1 MKSNISLKL
10 LIGIVLICSLFL
22 LHNTGMSSTDVK
34 PNPNPVPTP
43 YQPPAQGGSPNA
55 PVGQQGYSYPS
66 NFIGPIFNPVG
77 SYSGGVT
84 NPQNVSTTTSTNST
98 QNFPSGLTGGTSGGG
113 GGGGGGSSVPPNP
126 YTTYID
132 GKKLFDLMGEGSR
145 DQWGNPIGGKP
156 ATSYTSPEG
165 QTFGSFDEY
174 NRLINEAF
182 GSSMG
187 YLNQNEQM
195 LGTSKSAAEQA
206 AQADFLANQ
215 GVLGTNREQTLGQ
228 LGTQARGVQTQKEDA
243 LAQARRLF
251 NELQRGN
258 IQRFGGATSAGQAA
272 SEIQGAEAQRQ
283 FGQTGRQANEA
294 FQKIEQAKTEVESQY
309 KTGLLQLQQAHQ
321 QGLAKIQS
329 DFTNAI
335 MQINNQRAATE
346 QAKGQAKL
354 QALQNLRQEALQLQS
369 QATQFQQQLDL
380 MREQANLNIQQYA
393 KTVGTAASTGAS
405 AMNTFG
411 TQSQQTPSFSQVQ
424 SLVGQNLGNQYVGSI
439 RKPEEWQYQGA
450 IKKSVVG
457 KLSDGRALYSDGTA
471 GWSY

>member
-1 MKSNISLKL
+1 
-10 LIGIVLICSLFL
+10 
-22 LHNTGMSSTDVK
+22 MSSTDVK

-43 YQPPAQGGSPNA
+43 YQPPTQGGSPNA

-66 NFIGPIFNPVG
+66 NFIGPIFNPAG

-84 NPQNVSTTTSTNST
+84 NPQNTSTTTSTNST
-98 QNFPSGLTGGTSGGG
+98 QNFQSGLTDGSSGGG

-132 GKKLFDLMGEGSR
+132 GKKLFDLMGEGSH
-145 DQWGNPIGGKP
+145 DQWGNRKNNGP
-156 ATSYTSPEG
+156 ATSYVSPEG
-165 QTFGSFDEY
+165 QSFGSMNEY
-174 NRLINEAF
+174 NSLIDQAF
-182 GSSMG
+182 GSTMG
-187 YLNQNEQM
+187 YLDQNANAIGGQK
-195 LGTSKSAAEQA
+195 TAAEQQA
-206 AQADFLANQ
+206 AADLLANQ

-251 NELQRGN
+251 SELQRGN
-258 IQRFGGATSAGQAA
+258 VQRFGGATSAGQAA

-294 FQKIEQAKTEVESQY
+294 FQKIEQAKGEVESQY
-309 KTGLLQLQQAHQ
+309 KTGLLQLQQSHQ

-369 QATQFQQQLDL
+369 QATQFQQQLEL

-393 KTVGTAASTGAS
+393 KTTGAASTTGANALS
-405 AMNTFG
+405 QYNSTM
-411 TQSQQTPSFSQVQ
+411 TQPQFSQVQ
-424 SLVGQNLGNQYVGSI
+424 QGVQGIPQQLQGSI
-439 RKPEEWQYQGA
+439 KKPEEWNYIGSIGKA
-450 IKKSVVG
+450 VVG
-457 KLSDGRALYSDGTA
+457 YNKDGRAIYSDGTQ
-471 GWSY
+471 GWSN